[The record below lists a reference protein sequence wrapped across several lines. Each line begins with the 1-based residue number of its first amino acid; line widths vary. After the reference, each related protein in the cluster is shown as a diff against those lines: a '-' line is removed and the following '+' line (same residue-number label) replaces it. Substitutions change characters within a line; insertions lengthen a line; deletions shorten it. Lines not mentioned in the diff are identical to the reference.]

1 MTLPEPPS
9 PPTPDE
15 APQGTLLVWDA
26 PNIDM
31 GLGTLLGAKPGP
43 GQRPRF
49 DAIGRWLLGRAA
61 DAAEA
66 CVFANIVPGAGE
78 YARPWVEALRSFGYR
93 VFVKPK
99 LSPDDDVDDAML
111 AHIAARHAEG
121 RLGELLVASADGRA
135 FKEPL
140 EALADAGVAVTV
152 LGFSEFAGY
161 ALASSR
167 LGFVDL
173 EDVPGAFSVELPR
186 VRLNALPPEGR
197 WLEPTRPL
205 SALARADARADGLAP
220 LVDAFPGPTP

>member
-1 MTLPEPPS
+1 MSVQQPS
-9 PPTPDE
+9 SE
-15 APQGTLLVWDA
+15 ARGTLLVWDA

-31 GLGTLLGAKPGP
+31 GLGTLLGTKPGP

-49 DAIGRWLLGRAA
+49 DAIGRWLLARAA
-61 DAAEA
+61 DPEAVEA
-66 CVFANIVPGAGE
+66 CVFANIAPGAGE

-111 AHIAARHAEG
+111 DHIATHHAAG
-121 RLGELLVASADGRA
+121 RLRELLVASADGRN

-140 EALADAGVAVTV
+140 EALADAGVAATV

-161 ALASSR
+161 ALASAK
-167 LGFVDL
+167 LAFVDL

-205 SALARADARADGLAP
+205 SALARADARNDATAP
-220 LVDAFPGPTP
+220 LVEAFPEPVP